1 LIIFEFIK
9 PIIMKKLLSLFVV
22 LCAITTSYAQDF
34 ELPKNYKLVKAEDYD
49 TYAQDFVKAA
59 KWIIN
64 TPLSEEKTKRE
75 ETYAFI
81 MKWLGGSP
89 KVSIALSA
97 DIATFMDS
105 PDCLMAYLAGW
116 GAYCVENDDYKDNL
130 KGNIGGIE
138 SVISFYNRNKG
149 LLGKI
154 KAVEKYK
161 KLQKK
166 GKLASYIESK
176 L

>member
-1 LIIFEFIK
+1 MIK
-9 PIIMKKLLSLFVV
+9 KILAFTVFFFV
-22 LCAITTSYAQDF
+22 ATTIHAQDF
-34 ELPKNYKLVKAEDYD
+34 ELPKNYKFVKAEDYD
-49 TYAQDFVKAA
+49 TYAQDFVKAT
-59 KWIIN
+59 KWITN
-64 TPLSEEKTKRE
+64 TPLSEQTGKRKE
-75 ETYAFI
+75 AYAFI
-81 MKWLGGSP
+81 MKWLEGSP

-97 DIATFMDS
+97 DIATFMES
-105 PDCLMAYLAGW
+105 SDCLIVYMAGW

-130 KGNIGGIE
+130 KGNVSGIE

-161 KLQKK
+161 RLQKK
-166 GKLASYIESK
+166 GKLSSYIESK